1 MLNLAVSWIVYQIE
15 MLIAY
20 IVFSYVSIRKHS
32 VLSTFFAGLIIFSSG
47 AIINYAFSNTVW
59 VNTVYTMVM
68 NFSFALLC
76 FEFRVRAAAIYSF
89 LMDLFSIAFECMTVF
104 SISAI
109 IGSSITEYNSNM
121 AILIIEAATSKTL
134 YLLSCVF
141 ILDFSK
147 SSGCV
152 DKIPASFYFFPVCI
166 LLSLLSLWYICI
178 NEQLKEINQL
188 LLSVISVV
196 LLGST
201 VFLFITYRHNI
212 EKDNEYI
219 RVKSEF
225 DRLQTEKAYYDILEH
240 QNQQLMIY
248 AHDAKN
254 HLAAIK
260 SLSSNPEINS
270 YTEKLLNQLGS
281 YTKSCHSGNM
291 ILDVIINKYVTE
303 CEMCQIKFDY
313 DIKSCNLAKV
323 EDIDLV
329 SVLGNLLD
337 NAVAAAGKSTEK
349 YVSLETTTR
358 NSYDVV
364 VISNSCD
371 FAPEQK
377 GAQLVTTKEDKKL
390 HGFGIKSVKKTL
402 KKYQGDFNWDYDIE
416 RQLFITTVMIG
427 SIV

>member
-1 MLNLAVSWIVYQIE
+1 LL
-15 MLIAY
+15 L
-20 IVFSYVSIRKHS
+20 
-32 VLSTFFAGLIIFSSG
+32 G
-47 AIINYAFSNTVW
+47 FSNSSTY
-59 VNTVYTMVM
+59 VN
-68 NFSFALLC
+68 
-76 FEFRVRAAAIYSF
+76 
-89 LMDLFSIAFECMTVF
+89 
-104 SISAI
+104 
-109 IGSSITEYNSNM
+109 
-121 AILIIEAATSKTL
+121 
-134 YLLSCVF
+134 
-141 ILDFSK
+141 
-147 SSGCV
+147 
-152 DKIPASFYFFPVCI
+152 KIPYSFYFFPICI
-166 LLSLLSLWYICI
+166 LTSLVAFWNIGAHERLSNENQMILSAISI
-178 NEQLKEINQL
+178 L
-188 LLSVISVV
+188 LL
-196 LLGST
+196 GAT
-201 VFLFITYRHNI
+201 AFLFITYRHNI
-212 EKDNEYI
+212 ERDNEYI

-427 SIV
+427 SVV